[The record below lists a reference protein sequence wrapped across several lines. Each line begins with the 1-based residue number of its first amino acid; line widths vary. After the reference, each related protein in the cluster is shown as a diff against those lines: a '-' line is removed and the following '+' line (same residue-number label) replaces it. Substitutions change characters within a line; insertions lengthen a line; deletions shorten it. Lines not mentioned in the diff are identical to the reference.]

1 MSAELR
7 DHALVERVL
16 SARSVWEALG
26 VSPGSTSLAEARR
39 VHRRTSLLVHPDKC
53 ADPRATQAFQRLGSF
68 AVELERLA
76 GDAAGQQ
83 SSDWS
88 ARRRRDEEEDIEWEE
103 GSSCGSW
110 GGESTSEDDS
120 ETDMELPRGGAA
132 QPPQPDARVPQ
143 PQPGTHVPH
152 FAAQTPLHS
161 LAAAQQT
168 QTDRQREIEQLYV
181 SARSA
186 LKQVRTICRCA
197 PCTYS

>member
-16 SARSVWEALG
+16 SARSMWEALG

-83 SSDWS
+83 SSGWS
-88 ARRRRDEEEDIEWEE
+88 ARRRRDEEEAIEWEE

-110 GGESTSEDDS
+110 GGESTSEEDS
-120 ETDMELPRGGAA
+120 ETDMELPRGSAA
-132 QPPQPDARVPQ
+132 QPPQAGARVPQ

-161 LAAAQQT
+161 LAAAQQL

-186 LKQVRTICRCA
+186 LKQVRSICRCA